1 MQGANR
7 REARSPPA
15 PNKKRTK
22 KLHKKWS
29 FFYWGRSEPS
39 GVPKDAA
46 SLGWSCLARVRTR
59 SEAPCRARTGGKPGV
74 RPPPIKKGQKSSIK
88 NGAFFIG
95 GGASHPGSPKMQHLW
110 GGAAWLACGLEVKR
124 HAGRE
129 PAGSPESARPQ

>member
-1 MQGANR
+1 MELFLLGAERAN
-7 REARSPPA
+7 
-15 PNKKRTK
+15 
-22 KLHKKWS
+22 
-29 FFYWGRSEPS
+29 
-39 GVPKDAA
+39 
-46 SLGWSCLARVRTR
+46 CLARVRTR

-129 PAGSPESARPQ
+129 PAGSPESARPHSFGRFLKSSIVKNGYLTENERLPSFNCKF